1 MWQGVPSIGAQT
13 SKPVIAAVKGWCIG
27 GSYVI
32 VQMCDLVVAADNT
45 RFKYPEAQLGFT
57 GGLIASAVARIPHK
71 VAMEF
76 MLLGEDFDAHRAL
89 AAGMVNKVV
98 PTGEEEA
105 QAQAWAKILANSAP
119 LVVQGLKEFSMATL
133 NKSPAEAEPLQEINC
148 LASNSVMMAQ
158 RAQSI
163 WRKAHLSVHGKVT
176 TAAQSAKNVNGR
188 QTPASLQRH
197 SIKTRTKFLH
207 EKNRLLKGGKMS
219 AAIQFIPIHNIRI
232 AMLRPAAR
240 RSDNL
245 FGENAAAGGQSN
257 LPSGP
262 PPKLYQNFPSTIEQ
276 TTQQCPAANRTSRY
290 Q

>member
-1 MWQGVPSIGAQT
+1 MTELVTYTSHDRVATITINRADRMNALNEEVILGLQAALRRLENSDDRVAVLTAAGDKAFSVGADVKDAPKEMWQGVPSIGTQT

-98 PTGEEEA
+98 PTGEEEE
-105 QAQAWAKILANSAP
+105 QAHAWANILAKSAP

-133 NKSPAEAEPLQEINC
+133 NKSPAEAGAIARDQLLDIKFSDDGAEG
-148 LASNSVMMAQ
+148 
-158 RAQSI
+158 
-163 WRKAHLSVHGKVT
+163 RKA
-176 TAAQSAKNVNGR
+176 
-188 QTPASLQRH
+188 
-197 SIKTRTKFLH
+197 
-207 EKNRLLKGGKMS
+207 
-219 AAIQFIPIHNIRI
+219 
-232 AMLRPAAR
+232 
-240 RSDNL
+240 
-245 FGENAAAGGQSN
+245 FGE
-257 LPSGP
+257 
-262 PPKLYQNFPSTIEQ
+262 K
-276 TTQQCPAANRTSRY
+276 RTP
-290 Q
+290 QFTGK

>member
-1 MWQGVPSIGAQT
+1 MTELVTYTSHDRVATITINRADRMNALNEEVILGLQAAWRRLENSDDRVAVLTAAGDKAFSVGADVKDAPKEMWQGVPSIGTQT

-98 PTGEEEA
+98 STGEEEE
-105 QAQAWAKILANSAP
+105 QAHAWANILAKSAP

-133 NKSPAEAEPLQEINC
+133 NKSPAEAGAIARDQLLDIKFSDDGAEG
-148 LASNSVMMAQ
+148 
-158 RAQSI
+158 
-163 WRKAHLSVHGKVT
+163 RKA
-176 TAAQSAKNVNGR
+176 
-188 QTPASLQRH
+188 
-197 SIKTRTKFLH
+197 
-207 EKNRLLKGGKMS
+207 
-219 AAIQFIPIHNIRI
+219 
-232 AMLRPAAR
+232 
-240 RSDNL
+240 
-245 FGENAAAGGQSN
+245 FGE
-257 LPSGP
+257 
-262 PPKLYQNFPSTIEQ
+262 K
-276 TTQQCPAANRTSRY
+276 RTP
-290 Q
+290 QFTGK

>member
-1 MWQGVPSIGAQT
+1 MTELVTYTSHDHVATITINRADRMNALNEEVILALQAAWRRLENSDDRVAVLTAAGDKAFSVGADVKDAPKEMWQGVPSIGTQT

-98 PTGEEEA
+98 PTGEEEE
-105 QAQAWAKILANSAP
+105 QAHAWANILAQSAP

-133 NKSPAEAEPLQEINC
+133 NKSPAEAGAIARDQLLDIKFSDDGAEG
-148 LASNSVMMAQ
+148 
-158 RAQSI
+158 
-163 WRKAHLSVHGKVT
+163 RKA
-176 TAAQSAKNVNGR
+176 
-188 QTPASLQRH
+188 
-197 SIKTRTKFLH
+197 
-207 EKNRLLKGGKMS
+207 
-219 AAIQFIPIHNIRI
+219 
-232 AMLRPAAR
+232 
-240 RSDNL
+240 
-245 FGENAAAGGQSN
+245 FGE
-257 LPSGP
+257 
-262 PPKLYQNFPSTIEQ
+262 K
-276 TTQQCPAANRTSRY
+276 RTP
-290 Q
+290 QFTGK